1 MADSVGSHSLYG
13 TSDVLVDPYCDPC
26 FNKDGVTRQAIA
38 FCTKCIEFYCKS
50 CLESHDRIGIT
61 KQHKILRGSDMP
73 SSHADKPIKYC
84 LCEHHDEQMDQYCL
98 DHCVVLCK
106 HCVVRKHKK
115 CEVKSVEEVSKYF
128 NLSTEEETFSRDVRK
143 LLEYTRNIKKTLKE
157 NINNLEKEKLNSLQE
172 AKNIRDKLIKE
183 INTSYEEF
191 SANITKLSK
200 HQTTSLCSYKS
211 TIEDI
216 ETDIEV
222 ISNSLQQ
229 TQSVSRVDPKFFLDL
244 LLYSDKIVFYD
255 EKIKNL
261 NLTSVSLKSDFSVQP
276 PVKSEQMF
284 GEVSVQMSDFKHV
297 TQLPEIHQP
306 FRRREKGAEGGRGAV
321 RAEGGGTLMPVKLT
335 RSGEINVR
343 RTDDRESCF
352 ISGIDTT
359 SNGNLIL
366 TDYSNS
372 KVKLFSPNGQ
382 FLSSFSPS
390 GLPLDVSV
398 VDLSTAAVSV
408 TNNRE
413 IVILGLG
420 RGDQLSHRDT
430 ISLQRY
436 VWGIQSYNNNL
447 IITCDTSGVFPP
459 RSVEMINMKGQVL
472 WSTASH
478 PNPLFDGARFLT
490 VRSGSGPDSVIISD
504 YRKQTITVLEA
515 DSGNLVKVCNVRGRW
530 PLGLTLDD
538 NGNTYVCYPSGD
550 VSVWSGNMDVE
561 TSLSLQ
567 GGLVSKPGAMV
578 YSSRRQEIILTNN
591 SDLIYC
597 YKMLTW
603 RSAGNME
610 TVLNMV
616 DNSREVW
623 RFIFGHWYIAADN
636 RNLF

>member
-13 TSDVLVDPYCDPC
+13 TSAVLVDQYCDPC

-38 FCTKCIEFYCKS
+38 FCIKCIEFYCKS

-73 SSHADKPIKYC
+73 SSQADKPIKYC
-84 LCEHHDEQMDQYCL
+84 LCDHHDERMDQYCL
-98 DHCVVLCK
+98 DHCVILCK
-106 HCVVRKHKK
+106 HCVVSKHKK
-115 CEVKSVEEVSKYF
+115 CEVKSV
-128 NLSTEEETFSRDVRK
+128 
-143 LLEYTRNIKKTLKE
+143 
-157 NINNLEKEKLNSLQE
+157 
-172 AKNIRDKLIKE
+172 
-183 INTSYEEF
+183 
-191 SANITKLSK
+191 
-200 HQTTSLCSYKS
+200 
-211 TIEDI
+211 
-216 ETDIEV
+216 
-222 ISNSLQQ
+222 
-229 TQSVSRVDPKFFLDL
+229 
-244 LLYSDKIVFYD
+244 
-255 EKIKNL
+255 
-261 NLTSVSLKSDFSVQP
+261 
-276 PVKSEQMF
+276 
-284 GEVSVQMSDFKHV
+284 EVSVQMSDFKHV
-297 TQLPEIHQP
+297 TQLPEIHHP

-343 RTDDRESCF
+343 RTDDGESCW

-366 TDYSNS
+366 TDFSNS
-372 KVKLFSPNGQ
+372 KVKLFSPDGQ

-390 GLPLDVSV
+390 GPPWDVSV

-408 TNNRE
+408 STNRE

-430 ISLQRY
+430 IYLQR
-436 VWGIQSYNNNL
+436 VVRGIQSYNNNL
-447 IITCDTSGVFPP
+447 IIICGTSTFSP

-478 PNPLFDGARFLT
+478 PNPLFDGARYLT

-504 YRKQTITVLEA
+504 SSNQTITVLEA
-515 DSGNLVKVCNVRGRW
+515 ASGNLVKVCNVRGRK

-538 NGNTYVCYPSGD
+538 NGNTYVCYRSGD

-561 TSLSLQ
+561 TRLSLQ
-567 GGLVSKPGAMV
+567 GGLVSEPWAMV
-578 YSSRRQEIILTNN
+578 YSSRRQEIILTCYK

-603 RSAGNME
+603 HSTGNME
-610 TVLNMV
+610 IETCWTIHVKFV
-616 DNSREVW
+616 DSLWDIDILQQTTRLTW
-623 RFIFGHWYIAADN
+623 FIVIKC
-636 RNLF
+636 

>member
-13 TSDVLVDPYCDPC
+13 TSAVLVDPYCDPC

-38 FCTKCIEFYCKS
+38 FCSKCIEFYCKS
-50 CLESHDRIGIT
+50 CLESHDRFAFT

-73 SSHADKPIKYC
+73 SSQADKPIKYC
-84 LCEHHDEQMDQYCL
+84 ICDHHDEKMDQYCL

-106 HCVVRKHKK
+106 HCVIRKHKK

-128 NLSTEEETFSRDVRK
+128 NLSTEEETFSHDVRK
-143 LLEYTRNIKKTLKE
+143 LLEYIRNIKKTLKE
-157 NINNLEKEKLNSLQE
+157 NINNLEKEKQNSLKE

-183 INTSYEEF
+183 INTNYEEF

-200 HQTTSLCSYKS
+200 DQTTSLCSYKS

-229 TQSVSRVDPKFFLDL
+229 TQSVSRVDQKFFLDL

-261 NLTSVSLKSDFSVQP
+261 NLTSVSLKSDFSIQP
-276 PVKSEQMF
+276 PVKSKHMF

-343 RTDDRESCF
+343 RTDDRASCY

-366 TDYSNS
+366 TDCNNW
-372 KVKLFSPNGQ
+372 KVKLFSPDGQ
-382 FLSSFSPS
+382 FLSSFSLS
-390 GLPLDVSV
+390 GQPRDVSV

-408 TNNRE
+408 TNRK

-430 ISLQRY
+430 ISLQRD

-447 IITCDTSGVFPP
+447 IITCDTSGDSV

-478 PNPLFDGARFLT
+478 PNPLFVCAQYLT

-504 YRKQTITVLEA
+504 PRKQTITVLEA
-515 DSGNLVKVCNVRGRW
+515 ASGNLVKVCNVRGRQ

-538 NGNTYVCYPSGD
+538 NGNTYVCYTSGD

-561 TSLSLQ
+561 TSLPLQ
-567 GGLVSKPGAMV
+567 GGVVSIPLAMV
-578 YSSRRQEIILTNN
+578 YSSRRQKYFLHVMNLT
-591 SDLIYC
+591 
-597 YKMLTW
+597 
-603 RSAGNME
+603 
-610 TVLNMV
+610 
-616 DNSREVW
+616 
-623 RFIFGHWYIAADN
+623 
-636 RNLF
+636 

>member
-13 TSDVLVDPYCDPC
+13 TSDVLVDQYCDPC
-26 FNKDGVTRQAIA
+26 FNKDGVTRQAMA
-38 FCTKCIEFYCKS
+38 FCSKCIEFYCQS
-50 CLESHDRIGIT
+50 CLDGHNRYGFT

-73 SSHADKPIKYC
+73 SSQADKPIKYC
-84 LCEHHDEQMDQYCL
+84 LCDHHDERMDQYCL
-98 DHCVVLCK
+98 DHRVVLCK
-106 HCVVRKHKK
+106 HCVIRKHKK

-157 NINNLEKEKLNSLQE
+157 NINNLEKEKQISLKE

-191 SANITKLSK
+191 SANLTKLSK
-200 HQTTSLCSYKS
+200 DQTTSLCSYKS
-211 TIEDI
+211 TVEDI

-276 PVKSEQMF
+276 PVKSKQMF

-297 TQLPEIHQP
+297 TQLPEIHHP

-343 RTDDRESCF
+343 RTDDRESCY

-366 TDYSNS
+366 TDFSNS
-372 KVKLFSPNGQ
+372 KVKLFSPDGQ
-382 FLSSFSPS
+382 FLSSFSLS
-390 GLPLDVSV
+390 GRPCDDVSV

-408 TNNRE
+408 INGE
-413 IVILGLG
+413 IVILELG
-420 RGDQLSHRDT
+420 REDQLSHRDT

-436 VWGIQSYNNNL
+436 VYGIQSYNNNL
-447 IITCDTSGVFPP
+447 IITCGTSVDSI

-472 WSTASH
+472 WSTDSH
-478 PNPLFDGARFLT
+478 PNPLFDWALYLT

-504 YRKQTITVLEA
+504 LRKHTITVLEA
-515 DSGNLVKVCNVRGRW
+515 DSGNLVKVCNVRGR

-538 NGNTYVCYPSGD
+538 NGNTYVCYKSGN

-567 GGLVSKPGAMV
+567 GGLVSDPRAMV
-578 YSSRRQEIILTNN
+578 YSSRRQEIFLTCFE

-603 RSAGNME
+603 HSTGR
-610 TVLNMV
+610 
-616 DNSREVW
+616 R
-623 RFIFGHWYIAADN
+623 
-636 RNLF
+636 

>member
-1 MADSVGSHSLYG
+1 MAYSVGSHSLYG
-13 TSDVLVDPYCDPC
+13 TSDVLVDQYCDPC
-26 FNKDGVTRQAIA
+26 FNKDGVTRQAMA
-38 FCTKCIEFYCKS
+38 FCSKCVEFYCQS
-50 CLESHDRIGIT
+50 CLDGHNRYGFT

-73 SSHADKPIKYC
+73 SSQADKPIKYC

-115 CEVKSVEEVSKYF
+115 CEVKSVEEVSKDF

-157 NINNLEKEKLNSLQE
+157 NINNLEKEKQISLKE
-172 AKNIRDKLIKE
+172 AKNIRDKLVKE

-191 SANITKLSK
+191 SANLTKLSK
-200 HQTTSLCSYKS
+200 DQTTSLCSYKS
-211 TIEDI
+211 TIEEI

-261 NLTSVSLKSDFSVQP
+261 NLTSVSLKSDFSIQP
-276 PVKSEQMF
+276 PVKSKQMF

-297 TQLPEIHQP
+297 TQLPEIHHP

-343 RTDDRESCF
+343 RTDDRESCD
-352 ISGIDTT
+352 ITGIDTT

-366 TDYSNS
+366 TDYNNS
-372 KVKLFSPNGQ
+372 KVKLFSPDGQ
-382 FLSSFSPS
+382 FLSSFSLS
-390 GLPLDVSV
+390 GHPGDVSV

-408 TNNRE
+408 WDNRE

-420 RGDQLSHRDT
+420 RGDQLSYRDT
-430 ISLQRY
+430 ISLQRF
-436 VWGIQSYNNNL
+436 VCGIQSYNNNL
-447 IITCDTSGVFPP
+447 IITCATSLYSPP
-459 RSVEMINMKGQVL
+459 RSVEMINMTGQVL

-478 PNPLFDGARFLT
+478 PNPLFDRALYLT
-490 VRSGSGPDSVIISD
+490 VRSGSGPDTVIISD
-504 YRKQTITVLEA
+504 WRKQTITVLEA
-515 DSGNLVKVCNVRGRW
+515 DSGNLVKVCNVRGRE
-530 PLGLTLDD
+530 PQGLTLDD
-538 NGNTYVCYPSGD
+538 NGNTYVCYTSGD

-567 GGLVSKPGAMV
+567 GGLVSNPQPMV
-578 YSSRRQEIILTNN
+578 YSSRRHEIILTSED

-597 YKMLTW
+597 YKMLT
-603 RSAGNME
+603 
-610 TVLNMV
+610 
-616 DNSREVW
+616 
-623 RFIFGHWYIAADN
+623 
-636 RNLF
+636 